1 MSFMAYTNIFIIDG
15 IYLDIEPTH
24 LSPHLEN
31 GDYIHDNFLIGKPL
45 MLLPNCWI

>member
-1 MSFMAYTNIFIIDG
+1 MAYTNKFIIDG

-45 MLLPNCWI
+45 MLFPNCWI